1 MADTRTGLPPRF
13 DTADPDLLHDVYSQ
27 YVGLREYGP
36 LCRFVP
42 GAWGVTRHAEVSRLL
57 RRPELVKFFLPQAF
71 FQDAVGSGPV
81 ADFFQQMDIG
91 RSDPGVRET
100 LAHEFSAAS
109 SRRRIE
115 EIQAAAAAALEPV
128 LEAGSAEVVTELA
141 RPLVLDVFCDVLGLP
156 SAVRSAVAGWVS
168 SLVNFGDISPTATRS
183 VDEANVAVR
192 HLREVVSA
200 ELAARDRSP
209 RDDVLS
215 RLAAVATGND
225 VRRRCADTVLALL
238 YAGLETTANLI
249 ATGIAA
255 LADFP
260 DQYAVLRAAPHDAHL
275 AVEEFLRYDPPIQ
288 VTLRSVQAPI
298 EIGGQVIRAGRTLAL
313 MLGCANRDERVFA
326 EPARLDVRRR
336 PNPHV
341 SFGGG
346 SFYCFGAAHARSN
359 ATAVFAEL
367 ARRCASIGPA
377 GEPERT
383 AQFNFR
389 SYTRL
394 PVSLRPA

>member
-1 MADTRTGLPPRF
+1 M
-13 DTADPDLLHDVYSQ
+13 
-27 YVGLREYGP
+27 
-36 LCRFVP
+36 
-42 GAWGVTRHAEVSRLL
+42 
-57 RRPELVKFFLPQAF
+57 
-71 FQDAVGSGPV
+71 
-81 ADFFQQMDIG
+81 
-91 RSDPGVRET
+91 
-100 LAHEFSAAS
+100 
-109 SRRRIE
+109 
-115 EIQAAAAAALEPV
+115 
-128 LEAGSAEVVTELA
+128 
-141 RPLVLDVFCDVLGLP
+141 
-156 SAVRSAVAGWVS
+156 
-168 SLVNFGDISPTATRS
+168 
-183 VDEANVAVR
+183 
-192 HLREVVSA
+192 
-200 ELAARDRSP
+200 
-209 RDDVLS
+209 
-215 RLAAVATGND
+215 
-225 VRRRCADTVLALL
+225 
-238 YAGLETTANLI
+238 
-249 ATGIAA
+249 
-255 LADFP
+255 
-260 DQYAVLRAAPHDAHL
+260 
-275 AVEEFLRYDPPIQ
+275 
-288 VTLRSVQAPI
+288 TLRSVQAPI